1 MNADSTDG
9 LNKLLKQIQ
18 DEIRRL
24 EGSAQSDVYDAQ
36 LLQLLVKFYAQK
48 ILLMQLQ
55 KTLSDT
61 ESSKRARDTDTD
73 GNETSRLLREKLAK
87 EIALLN
93 VHADRET
100 LELERERIR
109 HKTTSMIC
117 RKTLLDANTPQAD
130 VDQLFSYQ

>member
-1 MNADSTDG
+1 MTPDSTDR
-9 LNKLLKQIQ
+9 LNKLLKRIQ

-24 EGSAQSDVYDAQ
+24 EGSNLSDVYDAQ
-36 LLQLLVKFYAQK
+36 LLQMLVKFHAE

-55 KTLSDT
+55 RALFDA
-61 ESSKRARDTDTD
+61 ESSKRAKDTADDD

-93 VHADRET
+93 VQAHRET

-109 HKTTSMIC
+109 HRTTSMIC

-130 VDQLFSYQ
+130 VDQLFSHQ

>member
-24 EGSAQSDVYDAQ
+24 EGSPQSDVYDAQ
-36 LLQLLVKFYAQK
+36 LLQLLVKFYAQ
-48 ILLMQLQ
+48 ILLMHLQ

-61 ESSKRARDTDTD
+61 ESSKRARDTYTD

>member
-36 LLQLLVKFYAQK
+36 LLQLLVKFYAQ

-87 EIALLN
+87 EVALLN

-100 LELERERIR
+100 LELEREQIR

-117 RKTLLDANTPQAD
+117 LKTLLDANTSQAD

>member
-36 LLQLLVKFYAQK
+36 LLQLLVKFYAQ

-73 GNETSRLLREKLAK
+73 
-87 EIALLN
+87 
-93 VHADRET
+93 
-100 LELERERIR
+100 
-109 HKTTSMIC
+109 
-117 RKTLLDANTPQAD
+117 AD